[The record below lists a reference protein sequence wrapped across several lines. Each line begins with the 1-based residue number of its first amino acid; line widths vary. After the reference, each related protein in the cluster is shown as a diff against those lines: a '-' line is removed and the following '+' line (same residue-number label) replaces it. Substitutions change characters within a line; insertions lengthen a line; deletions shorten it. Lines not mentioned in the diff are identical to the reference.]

1 MINEYIA
8 DVCDLLDIDVPTISF
23 DNTHFPTETTMAL
36 CDPATHTI
44 YLRKVD
50 NPNPDYV
57 FSIAHELRH
66 IYQYETDEQYYLSAY
81 KAADKCSSIE
91 KYNLQIAE
99 VDANAFAAI
108 VMKDFFALTPQWQ
121 GLTKNVTAAINK
133 QIKHL
138 LNTEFYL

>member
-8 DVCDLLDIDVPTISF
+8 DVCDLLDMDVPTISH
-23 DNTHFPTETTMAL
+23 DDSHFPTNTTMAL
-36 CDPATHTI
+36 CDPVAHTI

-50 NPNPDYV
+50 KSNPDYV

-66 IYQYETDEQYYLSAY
+66 IYQYETDEQYYLSDY

-91 KYNLQIAE
+91 EYNLQIAE
-99 VDANAFAAI
+99 IDANAFAAI
-108 VMKDFFALTPQWQ
+108 VMKDFFALVPQWQ
-121 GLTKNVTAAINK
+121 GLTRNVIAAINK

-138 LNTEFYL
+138 LDTEFYL